1 MQPLSHLTRH
11 GASNSKGLFT
21 HLSQTQRSLLLRNK
35 TFTNPRCLYTLP
47 SRTNAISSGS
57 PRNRPRPLSPSLR
70 IPYLRTL
77 STRALPSHKGP
88 VVRFLYRTFAYTGLF
103 FVGCGTLVVAFFIYD
118 ASTYRE
124 ADSQGEC
131 RVSEVALTP
140 QRGGPKNLPIASTLL
155 DDEATDEFAAQKDK
169 PKLVILGTG
178 WGSVALLKDLHPG
191 DYHVTVV
198 SPVNYFLFTPMLP
211 SATVGTLE
219 FRSLVEPIRKIVNR
233 LRGHFLRAEAESIEF
248 SEKLVEVSQ
257 VDGKGQKQN
266 FYLPYDKL
274 VIAVGTHS
282 SFHDQ
287 TSDANCNFRFYNQ
300 SSRR

>member
-1 MQPLSHLTRH
+1 MMQSLSRFAGHRACT
-11 GASNSKGLFT
+11 SKGLFAQ
-21 HLSQTQRSLLLRNK
+21 LSWSQRSPLSARSALITSQSLHTISR
-35 TFTNPRCLYTLP
+35 
-47 SRTNAISSGS
+47 RTNTASPNS
-57 PRNRPRPLSPSLR
+57 PRRLPRSYAQPLRFRNARFL
-70 IPYLRTL
+70 T
-77 STRALPSHKGP
+77 TKALPSHKGP

-103 FVGCGTLVVAFFIYD
+103 FVVCGGLVVAFFIYD
-118 ASTYRE
+118 ATTYRE
-124 ADSQGEC
+124 ADSLGDC
-131 RVSEVALTP
+131 RVSEVALSPT
-140 QRGGPKNLPIASTLL
+140 RGGPKNLPIASTLL

-178 WGSVALLKDLHPG
+178 WGSVALLKTLNPG

-219 FRSLVEPIRKIVNR
+219 FRSLVEPIRKIINR

-257 VDGKGQKQN
+257 VDSQGKKQS

-274 VIAVGTHS
+274 VIGVGMHS
-282 SFHDQ
+282 LTGDHISL
-287 TSDANCNFRFYNQ
+287 R
-300 SSRR
+300 